1 MRPELAAMQP
11 LLYPLDAPV
20 TGDLPSLWL
29 TAALPLLLVFGLVL
43 LARQQRRKRL
53 NSVQPPI
60 PQTMEQQ
67 LLSALEELQHLPAP
81 APGEQAGPW
90 LQQLNLLLKRFCAVR
105 YPDIASHKLS
115 GREWLAFLDSR
126 CPAAGLTRFMILV
139 QGSYLPDCRLSDHQI
154 EGLHAA
160 ITSSITFGRGSSRTV
175 RGEPLGIF
183 PSYRSGAKSDIAAV
197 LT

>member
-1 MRPELAAMQP
+1 MSLETLHP
-11 LLYPLDAPV
+11 LLYPPTPALATDLWPWAAAVVAIASALLLALWRYRRTAQPV
-20 TGDLPSLWL
+20 THEPANPL
-29 TAALPLLLVFGLVL
+29 TEALEHL
-43 LARQQRRKRL
+43 
-53 NSVQPPI
+53 
-60 PQTMEQQ
+60 QQ
-67 LLSALEELQHLPAP
+67 LPRPA
-81 APGEQAGPW
+81 AGDQAGPW

-160 ITSSITFGRGSSRTV
+160 ITRWMRAHV
-175 RGEPLGIF
+175 
-183 PSYRSGAKSDIAAV
+183 
-197 LT
+197 